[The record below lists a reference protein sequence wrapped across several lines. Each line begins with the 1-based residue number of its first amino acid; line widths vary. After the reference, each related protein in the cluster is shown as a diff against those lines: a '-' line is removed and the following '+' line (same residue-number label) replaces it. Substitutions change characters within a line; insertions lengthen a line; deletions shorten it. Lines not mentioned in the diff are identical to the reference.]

1 MLASPDEAPAEVSA
15 APRGVGDRFCDLAVF
30 IVSTYYLNL
39 QSVLH
44 IYIYGVSTKVPWF
57 SAYKEYSRKNCES
70 VLRLKVQSSIEKVAG
85 SGYLV
90 V

>member
-44 IYIYGVSTKVPWF
+44 IYMEFQQRFHG
-57 SAYKEYSRKNCES
+57 S
-70 VLRLKVQSSIEKVAG
+70 VLTKSTLAKTANLSYGLRFSPPLKRLQG
-85 SGYLV
+85 LGT
-90 V
+90 